1 MSNIPKMGQLP
12 TPASPCN
19 FRIFVGARAPIRLR
33 WPCRSWGQKMF
44 CRRVFWVSMGLPAGC
59 LMENPTIKWLI
70 WGYPPHFRETPMKF
84 AGTERISS
92 NFPKNCMS
100 GWDWFLL
107 EQSFILGDQTQG
119 NHQVDWHVNPV
130 LELFYPVMFKQIGEK
145 EADSC
150 QYGASLMEE
159 KAFQVLCGFPPMG
172 WMAWH
177 GRAAWTSSNRPSM
190 FFCVYLPGWFMHVY
204 SVQYLFHPGRF
215 MAWVHGWKWIR
226 SAMGHGVS

>member
-1 MSNIPKMGQLP
+1 
-12 TPASPCN
+12 
-19 FRIFVGARAPIRLR
+19 
-33 WPCRSWGQKMF
+33 
-44 CRRVFWVSMGLPAGC
+44 
-59 LMENPTIKWLI
+59 
-70 WGYPPHFRETPMKF
+70 
-84 AGTERISS
+84 
-92 NFPKNCMS
+92 
-100 GWDWFLL
+100 
-107 EQSFILGDQTQG
+107 
-119 NHQVDWHVNPV
+119 
-130 LELFYPVMFKQIGEK
+130 
-145 EADSC
+145 
-150 QYGASLMEE
+150 MEE